1 MGVTVYLENLNK
13 WYGKKVHAICDLSME
28 IREGE
33 LLVVVGPSGCGKS
46 TLIRLIAGL
55 ESIDDGQVYMDKE
68 IITAIPPKDR
78 NIAMVP
84 QSYALFPTMTVFDNI
99 AFPLKMHKISRNEIK
114 QSVMAVTDKLGLTNL
129 LHRRPDELSGGQKQR
144 VALARAMVQH
154 PKLLLMDEP
163 LSNLDAKLRGQMRR
177 EIVKLQKELG
187 VTTIYV
193 THDQTEAMTMGN
205 RIAILNEGC
214 LQQIGDPIEVYRN
227 PVNLFAASFI
237 GSPPMNFI
245 DCPLPEEIGNPLGLS
260 KYSNN
265 IYIGIRPENVVIER
279 GDYTDNINMEISA
292 VENIGHELLV
302 YLEND
307 FIRNMSVI
315 VSADRNFNIGD
326 NVSVSFRTENILIFD
341 KKTGKRLR
349 NN

>member
-1 MGVTVYLENLNK
+1 
-13 WYGKKVHAICDLSME
+13 
-28 IREGE
+28 
-33 LLVVVGPSGCGKS
+33 
-46 TLIRLIAGL
+46 
-55 ESIDDGQVYMDKE
+55 
-68 IITAIPPKDR
+68 
-78 NIAMVP
+78 
-84 QSYALFPTMTVFDNI
+84 
-99 AFPLKMHKISRNEIK
+99 
-114 QSVMAVTDKLGLTNL
+114 MAVTDKLGLTNL